1 MYVCTYKHII
11 HVYCNITSIS
21 KVLSFPS
28 LRKSLNKNMDFNV
41 CFTTIIVII
50 IIMSSTFLFVCLIF
64 IIFPL
69 YLVPCFISS
78 SMGLRGNV
86 LQFRPWTC
94 DTKTRTLHKETAAT
108 SQTAIDGG
116 GSSSRRSTILFSAS
130 VIPGPGPPLSSSPHN
145 DVVQLVVCLPPVD
158 NDIVT
163 EDPRDSGLER
173 GSVLAV
179 DGLHHRKQPTCC
191 YDKFS

>member
-108 SQTAIDGG
+108 SQSCDW
-116 GSSSRRSTILFSAS
+116 RW
-130 VIPGPGPPLSSSPHN
+130 
-145 DVVQLVVCLPPVD
+145 
-158 NDIVT
+158 
-163 EDPRDSGLER
+163 
-173 GSVLAV
+173 
-179 DGLHHRKQPTCC
+179 RKQQQEKHHLIFRLSYSGAWTATVLITAQWCC
-191 YDKFS
+191 AASCVFAAGRQWYYDWGSQR